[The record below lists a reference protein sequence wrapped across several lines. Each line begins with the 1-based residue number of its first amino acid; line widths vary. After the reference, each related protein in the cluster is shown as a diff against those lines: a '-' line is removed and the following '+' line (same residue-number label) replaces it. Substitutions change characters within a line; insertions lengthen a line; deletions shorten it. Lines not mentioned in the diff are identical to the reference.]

1 MPTAP
6 VLFSF
11 ALLSAGGPAFAQALA
26 DPTRPP
32 NLSGLPSG
40 AAAAAV
46 SGPVLQSIVLSP
58 ERKIAVISGKLVGIG
73 DRVGDATLVAIDFD
87 SVRLREGRGT
97 RLLKLLPDVR
107 KRETATAAP
116 PSESTPDQPGRGQ

>member
-1 MPTAP
+1 VPTAP
-6 VLFSF
+6 VLLSF

-40 AAAAAV
+40 AAGASV

-73 DRVGDATLVAIDFD
+73 DRVGEATLVSIDFD

-107 KRETATAAP
+107 KRELGAAAP
-116 PSESTPDQPGRGQ
+116 PSESKPGQTGKVQ